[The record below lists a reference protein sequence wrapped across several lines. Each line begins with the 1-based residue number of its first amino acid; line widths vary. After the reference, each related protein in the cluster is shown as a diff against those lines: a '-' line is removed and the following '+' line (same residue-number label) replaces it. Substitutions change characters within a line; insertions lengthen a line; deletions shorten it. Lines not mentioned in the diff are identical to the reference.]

1 MRLACTALCL
11 AAATIALPRG
21 ADAGREDDALQAFED
36 VFGKQGE
43 FNVSPLPK
51 RLQNGLTKLLEHKGV
66 RARPARREPASQR
79 AAAAGLLA

>member
-1 MRLACTALCL
+1 MRLGALLCL
-11 AAATIALPRG
+11 AAATIALPGG
-21 ADAGREDDALQAFED
+21 ADAGREEDALQAFED

-66 RARPARREPASQR
+66 RAHRAQR
-79 AAAAGLLA
+79 AAVGLLA